1 MSASMP
7 TEESALLGETES
19 ASTHSQ
25 DVNPHPWMILRI
37 GAAMYS
43 FAFLGLFASSIGVM
57 LQPLIQQYSLS
68 DLHVSLVFVV
78 GPVGYIFAAQFS
90 SLMHWNFG
98 QRGVAILAPALHL
111 VGVLVIATHPPF
123 AIVLLAFAATA
134 FGAGFLDG
142 SLCAWAATVP
152 NANFVTGMLQGSYS
166 VGAAV
171 GPFLAGTVLPAWG
184 RPWYDWYYVL
194 VVASVL
200 ELCLL
205 SFACRHETAAR
216 YRGEKQ
222 DEEVSLRL
230 MFNYRATWLVALY
243 FFAYVGI
250 ETAISGWMVT
260 FMIRFR
266 HMVPELASM
275 SSSSFWGGM
284 AAGRFTLGAMTDK
297 IGVGRANV
305 LYFLVT
311 IAFQVAFTFIR
322 EDMLSVV
329 IVGFIGFFMG
339 PMFASGIVQVTRLL
353 PAELHI
359 AAVSFGASAGQI
371 GAALLP
377 FGIGAFIQ
385 RAGISIFPFAI
396 LTLSVFTLLSWLPM
410 IL

>member
-68 DLHVSLVFVV
+68 DLHVSLVFVM

-194 VVASVL
+194 VSPLKILDLVL
-200 ELCLL
+200 KL
-205 SFACRHETAAR
+205 
-216 YRGEKQ
+216 
-222 DEEVSLRL
+222 
-230 MFNYRATWLVALY
+230 
-243 FFAYVGI
+243 
-250 ETAISGWMVT
+250 
-260 FMIRFR
+260 
-266 HMVPELASM
+266 
-275 SSSSFWGGM
+275 
-284 AAGRFTLGAMTDK
+284 
-297 IGVGRANV
+297 
-305 LYFLVT
+305 
-311 IAFQVAFTFIR
+311 
-322 EDMLSVV
+322 
-329 IVGFIGFFMG
+329 IGFSLG
-339 PMFASGIVQVTRLL
+339 GSI
-353 PAELHI
+353 
-359 AAVSFGASAGQI
+359 SAGVVSAVI
-371 GAALLP
+371 RL
-377 FGIGAFIQ
+377 
-385 RAGISIFPFAI
+385 
-396 LTLSVFTLLSWLPM
+396 
-410 IL
+410 

>member
-1 MSASMP
+1 MPASTP
-7 TEESALLGETES
+7 TEESALLGDTES
-19 ASTHSQ
+19 ISTDSQ
-25 DVNPHPWMILRI
+25 DVGPHPWMIMRI

-57 LQPLIQQYSLS
+57 LQPLIQHYSLS
-68 DLHVSLVFVV
+68 DLHVSLVFIV

-90 SLMHWNFG
+90 SLMHWKFG
-98 QRGVAILAPALHL
+98 HRGVAIIAPTLHL
-111 VGVLVIATHPPF
+111 VGVLIIATHPPF

-171 GPFLAGTVLPAWG
+171 GPFLAGTVMPAWN

-194 VVASVL
+194 VAASAL

-205 SFACRHETAAR
+205 SFACRDETAAK
-216 YRGEKQ
+216 YRGEKH
-222 DEEVSLRL
+222 DEGASLRP
-230 MFNYRATWLVALY
+230 MFKYRATWLVALY

-260 FMIRFR
+260 YMIRYR
-266 HMVPELASM
+266 HMTPDLASM

-284 AAGRFTLGAMTDK
+284 AAGRFTLGVITDK
-297 IGVGRANV
+297 LGVGSANF
-305 LYFLVT
+305 LYFIIT
-311 IAFQVAFTFIR
+311 IGFQVTFALVR
-322 EDMLSVV
+322 EDMLSVLT
-329 IVGFIGFFMG
+329 VGFMGFFMG
-339 PMFASGIVQVTRLL
+339 PMFASGVVQVTRLL
-353 PAELHI
+353 PTELHI

-385 RAGISIFPFAI
+385 RAGVSVFPFSI
-396 LTLSVFTLLSWLPM
+396 LTLTVFTLLFWLPM
-410 IL
+410 LR